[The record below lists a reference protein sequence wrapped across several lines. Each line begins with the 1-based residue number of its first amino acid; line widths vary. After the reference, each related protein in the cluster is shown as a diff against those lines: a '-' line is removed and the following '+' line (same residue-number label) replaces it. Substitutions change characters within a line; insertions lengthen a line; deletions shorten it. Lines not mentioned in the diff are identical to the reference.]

1 MCFSTM
7 YNPFAIQ
14 KYLGPENFCDREDEL
29 ASLKSAFDNQ
39 RNVVLSSIRRYGK
52 TSLIQHF
59 HHLLSQGKDTICVY
73 ADVLN
78 TQSDQDFAKRLISSV
93 LTQIHLNESR
103 VTKLLQSFAFLR
115 PKVELDP
122 LTGMPNVSVSVETA
136 SEVNMSLE
144 SLFALIKS
152 RKETFQIA
160 IDEFQQI
167 ANYKITRTIDA
178 TLRTLMTT
186 TPNVHFVFLGSE
198 RNLLNRLFINP
209 NEPFYLSSEM
219 MNLDKIEKGKYR
231 EFIISKF
238 DLAGKTIES
247 AMVDDIL
254 DWTQIHTFYTQFL
267 CNTLYAN
274 SQRDIT
280 WNDVNEAK
288 IKAISAYENL
298 YQNYTRIFSKNQWKL
313 IKAIAAEEE
322 VSEIYSKSF
331 LNKYRFS
338 SSSLKQSLSTLIDQQ
353 MILEDYRA
361 DKIYYR
367 VYDLFLAK
375 WIQYKQI

>member
-1 MCFSTM
+1 
-7 YNPFAIQ
+7 
-14 KYLGPENFCDREDEL
+14 
-29 ASLKSAFDNQ
+29 
-39 RNVVLSSIRRYGK
+39 
-52 TSLIQHF
+52 
-59 HHLLSQGKDTICVY
+59 
-73 ADVLN
+73 
-78 TQSDQDFAKRLISSV
+78 
-93 LTQIHLNESR
+93 
-103 VTKLLQSFAFLR
+103 
-115 PKVELDP
+115 
-122 LTGMPNVSVSVETA
+122 
-136 SEVNMSLE
+136 
-144 SLFALIKS
+144 
-152 RKETFQIA
+152 
-160 IDEFQQI
+160 
-167 ANYKITRTIDA
+167 
-178 TLRTLMTT
+178 
-186 TPNVHFVFLGSE
+186 
-198 RNLLNRLFINP
+198 
-209 NEPFYLSSEM
+209 M

-331 LNKYRFS
+331 LNKYRCS
-338 SSSLKQSLSTLIDQQ
+338 SSSLKQS
-353 MILEDYRA
+353 
-361 DKIYYR
+361 
-367 VYDLFLAK
+367 
-375 WIQYKQI
+375 